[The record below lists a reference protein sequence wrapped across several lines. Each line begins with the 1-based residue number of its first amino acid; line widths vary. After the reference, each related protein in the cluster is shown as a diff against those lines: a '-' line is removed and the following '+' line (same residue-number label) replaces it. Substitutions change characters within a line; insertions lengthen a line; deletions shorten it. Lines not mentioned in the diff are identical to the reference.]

1 VDKISRREFFHGSAL
16 AAAGAGATTFTKP
29 LAATTA
35 PKREGPTKAPRL
47 DEMVAMGCLPSLQEC
62 TNAIPGRMPT
72 MDGVGRLGSITHPEH
87 QDVWDHWGLAGHKDR
102 TLCWYDSDE
111 VMQPGIAESWQ
122 VNDDA
127 SEWTFHIR
135 QGLKCYDGSP
145 LDSDSFKWSWE
156 NRYLNQT
163 LTISPPGN
171 LSTGDPKV
179 MGEMTFPDQYTF
191 RIRYQEPKPMLLSGL
206 GLWRHFWT
214 PGAYMEQF
222 HEDFA
227 EKGELEKL
235 IAEAGFETWDQ
246 LFDDRLYGYMDLEK
260 PEGTLRSADNAH
272 RKEPSMIK
280 RGPHLCSAEPT
291 DEALPEGHWI
301 WEIQELWDQIA
312 VEPDEDERDKLFEG
326 IVDIW
331 AEELPHLDHLRETSS
346 GVLLKNGFSPNHSAR
361 DQYLLNAETCFW
373 DDPDVH
379 G

>member
-1 VDKISRREFFHGSAL
+1 VDKISRRKFFHGSAL
-16 AAAGAGATTFTKP
+16 AAAGAGATTSTKP
-29 LAATTA
+29 TAATTA
-35 PKREGPTKAPRL
+35 PKREIKVPRL
-47 DEMVAMGCLPSLQEC
+47 DEMVAMGCLLSLQEC
-62 TNAIPGRMPT
+62 THAIPGRMSI
-72 MDGVGRLGSITHPEH
+72 MDSIARLGSTTHPEC

-102 TLCWYDSDE
+102 TLCWYGSDE
-111 VMQPGIAESWQ
+111 VMQPGIAESWE

-135 QGLKCYDGSP
+135 QGLKCSDGSP

-163 LTISPPGN
+163 LTTSPPGN

-191 RIRYQEPKPMLLSGL
+191 KIRYQEPKPMLLSSL

-214 PGAYMEQF
+214 PDAYMEQF

-246 LFDDRLYGYMDLEK
+246 LFDDRFYGYLDFEK
-260 PEGTLRSADNAH
+260 PEGTPRSADSAH
-272 RKEPSMIK
+272 PEEPSMIE
-280 RGPHLCSAEPT
+280 RGPHLCSAEPI

-312 VEPDEDERDKLFEG
+312 VEPDEDKRDKLFKG

-331 AEELPHLDHLRETSS
+331 AEELPHLDYLRESPS
-346 GVLLKNGFSPNHSAR
+346 GVSVKNGFSPNHSAR
-361 DQYLLNAETCFW
+361 DQYLLNTETCFW

-379 G
+379 S